1 MRENCEPATA
11 TGETATSTQSAA
23 GARTSTMRA
32 VAVRPGEPNSI
43 HLREVAKPS
52 AHDVPGGRGVL
63 VRVLRVG
70 VDGTDKEINAA
81 EYGMAPPG
89 DDYLILGHESL
100 GVVESVAEGVTE
112 LAPGDYV
119 VASVRRPGSSVYD
132 AIGLQDMTTDDIY
145 FERGINLRHGYL
157 AEYYADSAEYL
168 VRLPKE
174 LRSVG
179 VLMEPTSV
187 AEKAI
192 GQAFEI
198 QRRLR
203 VWKPRRA
210 LVLGTGTLGLLASMI
225 LRLRGLEVV
234 AMGRTPRPYVNADLL
249 DEIGARYLSTA
260 DVSVAEAAAVH
271 GPFDLILEGTGYSPL
286 VFEAMS
292 SLGKNGVLVL
302 VSVTGGDRHVDVPA
316 DRINQGF
323 VLGNK
328 VVVGSVNASRADFER
343 GVADLAQAELSY
355 PGWLGSLLTHPVQG
369 LENYTTL
376 LETLTTGRN
385 AIKVFCEVA

>member
-1 MRENCEPATA
+1 VTSVIGDWGLGTGDSAGKPRAT
-11 TGETATSTQSAA
+11 
-23 GARTSTMRA
+23 MKA
-32 VAVRPGEPNSI
+32 VAVRPGEVNSI
-43 HLREVAKPS
+43 HLRDVPMPS
-52 AHDVPGGRGVL
+52 LHDVPGGRGVL

-89 DDYLILGHESL
+89 DDYLILGHESF
-100 GVVESVAEGVTE
+100 GIVEAVADGVTG

-119 VASVRRPGSSVYD
+119 VASVRRPGSSIYD
-132 AIGLQDMTTDDIY
+132 AIGLQDMTTDDVY
-145 FERGINLRHGYL
+145 FERGINLRHGFL
-157 AEYYADSAEYL
+157 AEYYADSADYL
-168 VRLPKE
+168 VKLPKE

-203 VWKPRRA
+203 VWQPKRA
-210 LVLGTGTLGLLASMI
+210 LVLGTGTLGLLASTI
-225 LRLRGLEVV
+225 LRLRGIEVV
-234 AMGRTPRPYVNADLL
+234 AMGRTARPYLNADLL

-260 DVSVAEAAAVH
+260 DMSIAEASRMY

-286 VFEAMS
+286 AFEAMEA
-292 SLGKNGVLVL
+292 LGKNGVLVL
-302 VSVTGGDRHVDVPA
+302 VSVTGGDRRIEVPA

-328 VVVGSVNASRADFER
+328 VVVGSVNASRADFLA
-343 GVADLAQAELSY
+343 GVADLAQAELSH
-355 PGWLGSLLTHPVQG
+355 PGWLGRLLTHPVKG
-369 LENYTTL
+369 LENYRTL
-376 LETLTTGRN
+376 LDTLTMGKN
-385 AIKVFCEVA
+385 AIKVYCEIADLDAR